1 VIFDIRCRRANR
13 APNDGRQASRDVK
26 IRLVSRINV
35 LTPSRAGPR
44 RPGRRAL
51 LGRAGPR
58 RARGD
63 GAASDGAARAASLTA
78 REGRLL
84 DPLGFFVGGRS
95 NDAIA
100 LMREALAEFPR
111 DVLLMQRLYYI
122 YFWQGRSAKVSV
134 YAG

>member
-1 VIFDIRCRRANR
+1 VLARAALAVALYLDEQVAAAR
-13 APNDGRQASRDVK
+13 AEME
-26 IRLVSRINV
+26 
-35 LTPSRAGPR
+35 
-44 RPGRRAL
+44 
-51 LGRAGPR
+51 
-58 RARGD
+58 

>member
-1 VIFDIRCRRANR
+1 MIFDIRCRRANR

-51 LGRAGPR
+51 LGRAGRR

-63 GAASDGAARAASLTA
+63 GGGGLR
-78 REGRLL
+78 RGGEGRLL